1 MACESWACFRSV
13 RSYNRVYALPDHRT
27 LASIFIFFTNFFLIT
42 VSNRFCALLSIRAA
56 LLIGS
61 RCVVV
66 FAIFF
71 LSFISRCRK
80 SNTLSAAVGDA
91 FKVPVYGVSGR
102 SIPNTSYRGNDRRA
116 TGLVRAFTELA
127 SVPCSSFI
135 YSMTD
140 WGRAAIDWASQT
152 RSNCEWGKSQLAV
165 VGSRSFALRA
175 SAGLQ
180 SHLPS
185 PPWIPKCSSYECRQN
200 RQSRQHASTD
210 YQSVQSPIRPLAGG
224 FHTFRW

>member
-1 MACESWACFRSV
+1 M
-13 RSYNRVYALPDHRT
+13 
-27 LASIFIFFTNFFLIT
+27 LASIFIFFTNLFLIT

-80 SNTLSAAVGDA
+80 PNTLSPAVGDA

-102 SIPNTSYRGNDRRA
+102 SIPSTSYRGNDRGA
-116 TGLVRAFTELA
+116 TGFVRAFTGLA
-127 SVPCSSFI
+127 PAPCSRFL

-140 WGRAAIDWASQT
+140 WSRAAIDQSSQT
-152 RSNCEWGKSQLAV
+152 RSNCGQRKSQLAV
-165 VGSRSFALRA
+165 VESRSFALLA
-175 SAGLQ
+175 LAGLQ

-185 PPWIPKCSSYECRQN
+185 SPLIPKCSSYECRQN
-200 RQSRQHASTD
+200 RQSRQHASINHR
-210 YQSVQSPIRPLAGG
+210 SVQSPIRPLAAV
-224 FHTFRW
+224 FHTFLW